1 MEYLLAISHDADSVS
16 QIISFIHKVSGQD
29 DDFFALV
36 LLEHVPN
43 VTSGRCVH
51 SRSRLVEINQ
61 LRVSN
66 KGNGY

>member
-1 MEYLLAISHDADSVS
+1 MEYLLAISHDTDSVS

-43 VTSGRCVH
+43 MTSGRCVH
-51 SRSRLVEINQ
+51 SGSRLVEINQ